1 MAPFL
6 WESLC
11 YGFYSHCSL
20 GACDCYLCLQNLSD
34 MTFIVTARYSF
45 VPGLSLFLSLLIGEF
60 NLCFQIVPCQQ
71 LLFTKRDEPLVYKKM
86 PTWHE

>member
-45 VPGLSLFLSLLIGEF
+45 VPGLSLFLSLLIGESSISAF
-60 NLCFQIVPCQQ
+60 RLCRVNNYCLQKEMNL
-71 LLFTKRDEPLVYKKM
+71 
-86 PTWHE
+86 